1 MGLLIPEPAPE
12 APAAGAAQN
21 VTPQQLTDILEG
33 FFRVTAFGIIASNPA
48 IPQNV
53 LWESIAGAMGN
64 VLSMATRNPDLKSML
79 EARTRVSDLVTK
91 AIRKR
96 YPAITMQMP
105 DMPKAANGVAG
116 V

>member
-1 MGLLIPEPAPE
+1 
-12 APAAGAAQN
+12 
-21 VTPQQLTDILEG
+21 
-33 FFRVTAFGIIASNPA
+33 
-48 IPQNV
+48 
-53 LWESIAGAMGN
+53 MGN